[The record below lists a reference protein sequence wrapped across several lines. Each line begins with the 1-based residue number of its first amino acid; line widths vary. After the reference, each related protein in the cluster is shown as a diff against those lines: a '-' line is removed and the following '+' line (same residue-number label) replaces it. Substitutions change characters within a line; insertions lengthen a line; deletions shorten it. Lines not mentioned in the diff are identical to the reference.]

1 MRLFHGSS
9 IVVSEPRIG
18 FSRANL
24 DFGRGFYAT
33 SIRSQAERWAQRK
46 TLMEGSGA
54 AIVSEFELCDSTS
67 LKTLEFKE
75 ANEDWVDF
83 VCHCRRGGT
92 QYKDYDL
99 IVGGVANDKVYEAVN
114 MYFKGLWDMETTL
127 DALRFYEVNDQYCF
141 VTQKAID
148 EALSFVASYE
158 VRAWM

>member
-18 FSRANL
+18 FSRSNL

-33 SIRSQAERWAQRK
+33 SIRTQAERWAKRK
-46 TLMEGSGA
+46 AFLDNSST
-54 AIVSEFELCDSTS
+54 AIVSEFELGDLAS

-75 ANEDWVDF
+75 PDADWVDF
-83 VCHCRRGGT
+83 VCHCRRGGS
-92 QYKDYDL
+92 QYKGYDL
-99 IVGGVANDKVYEAVN
+99 IIGGVADDKVYEAVS

-148 EALSFVASYE
+148 ETLAFVASHE
-158 VRAWM
+158 VRS